1 MGYEWDDYWIYP
13 PVSSKVAGGKIP
25 YTLEMLTGTSL
36 SILEMGD
43 STLPCLIS
51 NLSRG
56 EHMKK
61 NIYIYIHM
69 YVNHGIDQWLIN
81 WDHHCGLKWDNLGQ
95 H

>member
-1 MGYEWDDYWIYP
+1 MIYLVHGRYIMISIGSGRFTGYEWDDYWIYP

-61 NIYIYIHM
+61 KYSYIYICM
-69 YVNHGIDQWLIN
+69 
-81 WDHHCGLKWDNLGQ
+81 
-95 H
+95 